1 MEVIVHRINNLS
13 KLIKIPK
20 NFGVEIDV
28 RDFKD
33 KLILSHDPFKNGE
46 SLDTFLKNYNHGTLI
61 INVKS
66 EYIEFEILK
75 LLNKYKIK
83 KYFFLDSSY
92 PVLIKLNNLKY
103 KNFAIRVSDYESI
116 ENIYQFRKNV
126 KCIWLEIFSKINI
139 KKKDIE
145 FIKKNKIN
153 ICLVSPELHNKT
165 NYSSIIKILTKNK
178 INIHYV
184 CAKRKSVKIWEK
196 YNFKFN

>member
-1 MEVIVHRINNLS
+1 M
-13 KLIKIPK
+13 
-20 NFGVEIDV
+20 
-28 RDFKD
+28 
-33 KLILSHDPFKNGE
+33 
-46 SLDTFLKNYNHGTLI
+46 
-61 INVKS
+61 
-66 EYIEFEILK
+66 
-75 LLNKYKIK
+75 
-83 KYFFLDSSY
+83 
-92 PVLIKLNNLKY
+92 LIKLNNLKY

-153 ICLVSPELHNKT
+153 ICLVSPELHNKK

-178 INIHYV
+178 INIHYI